1 MRNSTNLGG
10 VYNMLGLAE
19 TKWEVKV
26 LGQDGIVIQGAKST
40 LPQTF
45 GFVFQTP

>member
-1 MRNSTNLGG
+1 
-10 VYNMLGLAE
+10 MLGLAE

-26 LGQDGIVIQGAKST
+26 LGQDGTLVRGAKPT
-40 LPQTF
+40 LPQAF